1 MSFDLDK
8 AKAFNAAATESAKQQ
23 MELSKESLAN
33 QLDAADRIIMR
44 KAADVAI
51 QLAEMPETDPT

>member
-8 AKAFNAAATESAKQQ
+8 AKAFNAAATESVKQQ

>member
-8 AKAFNAAATESAKQQ
+8 AKAFNAATTESVKQQ